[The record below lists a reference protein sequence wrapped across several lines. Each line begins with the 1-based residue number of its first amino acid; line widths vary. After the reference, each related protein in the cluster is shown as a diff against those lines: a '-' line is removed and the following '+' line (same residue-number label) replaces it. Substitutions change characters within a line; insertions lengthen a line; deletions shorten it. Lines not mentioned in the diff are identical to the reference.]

1 MFKIVNIIF
10 KYIIPFLFQL
20 YKLFNTKI
28 KQNVAETKAINEFL
42 NKENLQNLFN
52 NFKKGLDKLK
62 PEININY
69 DENTK
74 LIDFLNIDNN
84 NLFNIIENL
93 SIKYNDILTKI
104 GEKLQ
109 ENNKISKSKK
119 YFDIQSENIL
129 PFLNF
134 KNSTNN
140 DEENEL
146 NLEKNIIDNYNNYLI
161 INNQNTDFSF
171 KLNKYIYFDLEEF
184 ENNILPI
191 FSNKFLIDTS
201 KESNPLFIFD
211 TLIGKKNVINK
222 FKSKYKNKEEIE
234 NNNKEEII
242 KFIKQKNNEEII
254 DCFKQYY
261 NLLHFLTNEKEK
273 MEMKDVMS
281 NISNAFIKNKGFL
294 KIITDLLKIEN
305 LLPLLELM
313 EENCYQYLE
322 DAIDNKFHNDDIGS
336 IDKEKKKLNKLD
348 EKKREKFILALR
360 RFILRMIYDNEE
372 VEPDDDII
380 DLIKERDYW
389 NDEDINLE
397 FLNKMDIKAK
407 NIIAFYNSLQ
417 KKGENEDFENENNYQ
432 KKINENKQKKDKNNK
447 I

>member
-1 MFKIVNIIF
+1 LKYQLKIYL
-10 KYIIPFLFQL
+10 K
-20 YKLFNTKI
+20 KL
-28 KQNVAETKAINEFL
+28 AINYFQILL
-42 NKENLQNLFN
+42 NQN
-52 NFKKGLDKLK
+52 
-62 PEININY
+62 
-69 DENTK
+69 
-74 LIDFLNIDNN
+74 
-84 NLFNIIENL
+84 
-93 SIKYNDILTKI
+93 KY
-104 GEKLQ
+104 
-109 ENNKISKSKK
+109 
-119 YFDIQSENIL
+119 
-129 PFLNF
+129 
-134 KNSTNN
+134 
-140 DEENEL
+140 
-146 NLEKNIIDNYNNYLI
+146 NYLI
-161 INNQNTDFSF
+161 INNKNTDFSF
-171 KLNKYIYFDLEEF
+171 KLNNYIYFDLEEF
-184 ENNILPI
+184 ENNLLSI

-201 KESNPLFIFD
+201 KESLFIFD

-273 MEMKDVMS
+273 MVMKDVMS

-294 KIITDLLKIEN
+294 KIITDLLEIEN

-322 DAIDNKFHNDDIGS
+322 DAIDNKFHNNDDSGS
-336 IDKEKKKLNKLD
+336 IDKVKKKLNKID
-348 EKKREKFILALR
+348 EKIREKFILALR

-397 FLNKMDIKAK
+397 FLNRMDIKAK
-407 NIIAFYNSLQ
+407 NIIAFYNSLK
-417 KKGENEDFENENNYQ
+417 KKGENDDYENEYNYQ
-432 KKINENKQKKDKNNK
+432 KKINENKQKKDKKKQDKKRKNNLY
-447 I
+447 